1 MTLLQPIRNVTAG
14 APRTPAAPPIAI
26 PWPKYQHGYAQLGR
40 DLAPWE
46 ALVTAASRQQQAPSA
61 ARR

>member
-1 MTLLQPIRNVTAG
+1 MTLLQLIRNVTAS

-26 PWPKYQHGYAQLGR
+26 PWPKYQQGYAPLGR

-46 ALVTAASRQQQAPSA
+46 ALVAAAARQQHIQSSVL
-61 ARR
+61 R